1 MTYFGQAGVY
11 LLKTKVVIFRNRG
24 NIKSEEKWYLNGESI
39 EICNECNKQNEYV
52 EIGNKNP
59 RRPYGDLIF

>member
-1 MTYFGQAGVY
+1 MMTYFGQAGVY

-39 EICNECNKQNEYV
+39 EICNEFMYLGILLINNERRLYFDNEY
-52 EIGNKNP
+52 
-59 RRPYGDLIF
+59 